1 MKKVIA
7 IVGPTGVGKSDIS
20 LRLAKQFNN
29 EIISGDSVQVY
40 KKLDIGSAKLLDTQW
55 VTHHLIDILEPN
67 EEYSVC
73 DFQNIVRSKIE
84 EIDRPLIVGGTGLYV
99 KAALYNYEFDGNKR
113 DFEFEKQYDNVDN
126 EKIYD
131 ELMQIEPNSKVDKNN
146 RNRLLRALMMAKMD
160 MPLSSRNKKDEPLYD
175 DLIITLNAD
184 RDVIYDRIN
193 RRVLKMIDEGLVS
206 EVKGLLEQNIRVKAI
221 GYSEIYEYLDGK
233 ISLEEAISLIQ
244 KNTRHY
250 AKRQLTWFKN
260 QMNTVEIDAFDNA
273 YDKISSLVDSF
284 YKTEVR
290 KADISDLDEIKSLLK
305 DVLENMRSNNEDYWN
320 ELYPKIEDFKND
332 ILNGDGLVIT
342 YLGKVAGYIK
352 SSTNNDL
359 GIDNIGD
366 YYLGRLMVSPHIRK
380 SFLATILFN
389 YCFRRF
395 KGKYVMLVDKKNLKA
410 QAFYDKI
417 GFVKKGLVKQYNKDM
432 YIITRDVK

>member
-1 MKKVIA
+1 MKKVIV

-40 KKLDIGSAKLLDTQW
+40 KKLDIGSAKLLDTQG

-73 DFQNIVRSKIE
+73 DFQNCVRSKIE

-290 KADISDLDEIKSLLK
+290 KAGISDLDEIESLLK